1 MWPDRAQ
8 GAFFPSAF
16 PGLPVCWNVG
26 RLGIFTA
33 RIFPSQS
40 DRFQLEPGDSSRRGR
55 GCRRGRGQMWG
66 SPSCSAL
73 GAWTRF
79 PSSLGNANICRPIGP
94 GQGEPGLLEL
104 RGSGEAVGGLGD
116 QRLNLSEAR
125 TWLAVS
131 HRASLP
137 PDGKCVRKGCCLGFH
152 PQVGLCLPDPGSRAC
167 RGHPALAGGS
177 IAEFVTCI
185 RPPLCGP
192 HSTSRAWFPL
202 LVTFP
207 APVPSAL

>member
-55 GCRRGRGQMWG
+55 GCRRGRGQTRG

-73 GAWTRF
+73 GAWTQF
-79 PSSLGNANICRPIGP
+79 PSFLGNANIRLPIGP

-104 RGSGEAVGGLGD
+104 RGSGEAAGGLGD

-137 PDGKCVRKGCCLGFH
+137 PDGKCVRKGYCLDSILRWGCACQT
-152 PQVGLCLPDPGSRAC
+152 QVLGPVGATQPRQEVASLSLSPVSVLHSVGHTAPPGPGS
-167 RGHPALAGGS
+167 LS
-177 IAEFVTCI
+177 
-185 RPPLCGP
+185 
-192 HSTSRAWFPL
+192 
-202 LVTFP
+202 
-207 APVPSAL
+207 